1 MERERLRVE
10 NFACLREV
18 DLEVGGINILIGPQA
33 TGKSV
38 LAKLLYFFQGFADAM
53 LDSLMSR
60 ESEEQFRS
68 ERLSTFETYFPA
80 QYLGTGAFDV
90 CHSFSP
96 EAWVRVSRENTG
108 RNKIQIKISSLL
120 LDLFKIQS
128 DPIASNKEMD
138 KSDHPFPIRAF
149 GLDHQSYTSIYH
161 LYRDRLKK
169 KAIPFIR
176 QMFIPTGRTFFSQPE
191 TLSYR
196 FMKEGISMDPF
207 LVDFGSQYND
217 TKERFLL
224 YLNYAKVYSF
234 HPEVEIAFNSTQDED
249 NEKKQKKFNDIVP
262 LIENVL
268 RGSYVRK
275 NEKDY
280 LELSDGR
287 RVDLLFASS
296 GQQEFLPLAITLAE
310 SLFAKS
316 NLYNGAVKYIEEPEA
331 HLFPT
336 SQHEIVKLMATV
348 FNNAVQPLR
357 LVITTHSPYILTAF
371 NNLIQAGE
379 TREKLDKSRHPELFQ
394 IVPEDQILAPDA
406 VCAYEVDHGTATPIR
421 SEETGNLILAER
433 LDGVSTEIL
442 SAFDKLLDL
451 E

>member
-10 NFACLREV
+10 TFACLREV

-53 LDSLMSR
+53 LDSIMSR

-96 EAWVRVSRENTG
+96 DAWIRISRGGADVDPVQLVYSKVFKDLYDEVAPVV
-108 RNKIQIKISSLL
+108 NKDFVDCEELDSNDNSSKLLIKRSINEWSNIWQ
-120 LDLFKIQS
+120 IQS
-128 DPIASNKEMD
+128 R
-138 KSDHPFPIRAF
+138 FV
-149 GLDHQSYTSIYH
+149 
-161 LYRDRLKK
+161 
-169 KAIPFIR
+169 KAGARNNLNLPLISQTLIPA
-176 QMFIPTGRTFFSQPE
+176 GRTFFSQPE

-196 FMKEGISMDPF
+196 FMKEGVSMDPF
-207 LVDFGSQYND
+207 LVEFGAMYGNAK
-217 TKERFLL
+217 THFLRQCDSGKL
-224 YLNYAKVYSF
+224 ASIL
-234 HPEVEIAFNSTQDED
+234 
-249 NEKKQKKFNDIVP
+249 P

-268 RGSYVRK
+268 RGNYVRK

-280 LELSDGR
+280 LALSDGR

-296 GQQEFLPLAITLAE
+296 GQQEFLPLAITLAK
-310 SLFAKS
+310 SLFGGVRFDTV
-316 NLYNGAVKYIEEPEA
+316 YHQGEVKYIEEPEA

-379 TREKLDKSRHPELFQ
+379 TREKLDKSRHPELFR